1 MAAKKRNFSVF
12 FPSSRTRRGLPSS
25 FIPGVPEAEQ
35 VTEGEEMAL
44 NAEWQPEEEEASL
57 VLEEAG
63 WVELIPPRI

>member
-1 MAAKKRNFSVF
+1 MEKDDSKKKKNFSVF

-44 NAEWQPEEEEASL
+44 NPE
-57 VLEEAG
+57 
-63 WVELIPPRI
+63 